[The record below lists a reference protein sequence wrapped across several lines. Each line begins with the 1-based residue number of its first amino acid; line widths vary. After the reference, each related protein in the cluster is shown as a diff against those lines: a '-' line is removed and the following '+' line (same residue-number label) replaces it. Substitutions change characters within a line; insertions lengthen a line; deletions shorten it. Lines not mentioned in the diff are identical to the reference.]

1 MTKAARSVFVFSIYL
16 FILGSILVAVPNRLL
31 SLFGFPQTGEVW
43 VRVVGMLV
51 VILGFYYL
59 TAARRELTPMLR
71 ATVFGRSAV
80 LIFFTAFVL
89 LGFAPPALILFGAI
103 DALGAAWTAVALRD
117 GTVGSRSGYT
127 SPTD

>member
-31 SLFGFPQTGEVW
+31 SLFGLPHTGEVW
-43 VRVVGMLV
+43 IRVVGMLAV
-51 VILGFYYL
+51 VLGFYYL
-59 TAARRELTPMLR
+59 TAARRELTPFFR
-71 ATVFGRSAV
+71 ATVFGRLAV
-80 LIFFTAFVL
+80 LIFFIAFVL
-89 LGFAPPALILFGAI
+89 AGFAPPILILFGVI
-103 DALGAAWTAVALRD
+103 DALGAVWTAVALRD

>member
-16 FILGSILVAVPNRLL
+16 FILGSILVVVPNRLL
-31 SLFGFPQTGEVW
+31 SLFGFPHTGEVW

-51 VILGFYYL
+51 LILGFYYL

-103 DALGAAWTAVALRD
+103 DALGAVWTAVALRD
-117 GTVGSRSGYT
+117 GTAGSRNGYT